1 MSDIKKYTAQIR
13 DVQFGTGV
21 TVVEPLNLYEC
32 EIGNDVFVGPFVE
45 IQKGVKIGDRTRIQS
60 HTFICELVT
69 IGSDCFIAHGVMF
82 TNDLFKEGG
91 PSGNDKSKWS
101 STEIGNHVSIGSNV
115 TLLPVTVC
123 DNVVIGAGA
132 VVTKNIIIINVI
144 MYLAT
149 LAFETVNIDLV
160 KLFGLHYYLAD
171 DDHI

>member
-1 MSDIKKYTAQIR
+1 MNEVKKYTAQIR
-13 DVQFGTGV
+13 DVKFGTGV

-69 IGSDCFIAHGVMF
+69 IGSDCFVAHGVMF
-82 TNDLFKEGG
+82 TNDLFKDGG

-132 VVTKNIIIINVI
+132 VVTKNITEPGVYVGNPAKKIR
-144 MYLAT
+144 
-149 LAFETVNIDLV
+149 
-160 KLFGLHYYLAD
+160 
-171 DDHI
+171 